1 MFGPVYT
8 ERLRR
13 RWPWFLAILA
23 GALVLGG
30 LALWWRAASRHD
42 SQIAPPRVAE
52 VLEVQI
58 EAARPCEEGD
68 PCSQRGEP
76 SSPASATSATSAPG
90 AEVYAPASAVPP
102 SPIAGAL
109 LQSWRG
115 APGSAVPLQRA
126 QSDAGGHA
134 RLELAAGAEWV
145 SIEAPGRARWSA
157 QLPLAR
163 GLGPLRVA
171 LAPALPLHVR
181 VIGVDGSPIA
191 GALVLAHG
199 DEALPQAAL
208 SSALGD
214 ASFAST
220 GQHIDGVR
228 VSAPGYASS
237 SVEPS
242 SRDVVVQLS
251 SPGSLLVSVVA
262 VGAPGLPAGAAKQPA
277 GGARVWLSGLDVWPP
292 RESSAGPDGDVVWD
306 GLSRGSYDLRAELG
320 GAVAI
325 ASVTLERSEHR
336 SLTLE
341 LVPGRTIEVQVNDSA
356 PGNAPIA
363 GADVVLVEDGLGP
376 FPLHGSTDAAGRV
389 ALGPLPRGS
398 VTVNARA
405 EGFMP
410 ESAVPVSSDALRV
423 QLSLTR
429 GGSVR
434 GRVVDPAGEPIAGA
448 SLEVL
453 GSDLRG
459 QPIARRAWLDPLAG
473 AAPSLASPPPLI
485 PLGELGVLP
494 GPLPVPGGALGS
506 AGKSPWSSDASG
518 SFLLQDV
525 PPGHIRVLA
534 RHPDFVEATSAE
546 QELAPAGEITLTLQL
561 TRGAALSGHV
571 TEPGGRP
578 VARARLEAQGRH
590 SLQQSSVLTRDD
602 GSFELRSVPT
612 EVDLFVARP
621 SDRQRFVLRQSLQ
634 LRAGEARQLELTLPP
649 ERAALEVSVQ
659 GDDQRALAGALV
671 SVLSLDPA
679 EPLRRSLATDA
690 TGTVRIADAAGL
702 RLGLRV
708 QAAGFGNF
716 ETQLDAAPTR
726 VEVSLQPA
734 VRIVGRVTQVR
745 GRQGLPGALIV
756 WMQGGDR
763 RTARSDA
770 SGEFQFGEASAGSA
784 RLRVSHPGFAT
795 HVAELSVPAMGR
807 VDRAFELPPID
818 LVEAGSVAGL
828 VLDEQGEPVRGARVG
843 VGLVPAFLPAG
854 AEPFGLAQSDASG
867 QFRLDEVPVGR
878 VTISAYAAA
887 VGRGSI
893 EDLEV
898 RAGESAGPVEII
910 LHPGNTDPGSDA
922 HASVAITLGERP
934 SSTGVEVVIVN
945 VAAGSEAERADL
957 RAGDVLRAVDGWDV
971 RGMAEARRYLGG
983 SDGSDVIVEL
993 DRDGEWLSLDVRRE
1007 AVRR

>member
-1 MFGPVYT
+1 MFGPVYPQW
-8 ERLRR
+8 LRR

-30 LALWWRAASRHD
+30 LWLWRRAAPREASHA
-42 SQIAPPRVAE
+42 IPAPVAD

-58 EAARPCEEGD
+58 EAAGPCDDPTGD

-76 SSPASATSATSAPG
+76 A
-90 AEVYAPASAVPP
+90 

-109 LQSWRG
+109 LQSWHG
-115 APGSAVPLQRA
+115 GPGNAAPLERV

-134 RLELAAGAEWV
+134 RLELHAGAEWV

-157 QLPLAR
+157 RLPLAP
-163 GLGPLRVA
+163 GLGALRVA
-171 LAPALPLHVR
+171 LAPAVPLRVR
-181 VIGVDGSPIA
+181 VIGVEGSPIA

-199 DEALPQAAL
+199 AEALPQVAV
-208 SSALGD
+208 SSALGEV
-214 ASFAST
+214 SFTST
-220 GQHIDGVR
+220 GEHIAGVR

-237 SVEPS
+237 NVEPS
-242 SRDVVVQLS
+242 SRDVTVQLS
-251 SPGSLLVSVVA
+251 SPASLLVSVV
-262 VGAPGLPAGAAKQPA
+262 GTTKQPA

-292 RESSAGPDGDVVWD
+292 RESSTGPDGDLVWD
-306 GLSRGSYDLRAELG
+306 GLARGTYDLRAELA
-320 GAVAI
+320 GAVAV

-336 SLTLE
+336 SFTLE

-356 PGNAPIA
+356 PGNPPIA

-376 FPLHGSTDAAGRV
+376 FPLQGSTDAAGRV
-389 ALGPLPRGS
+389 TLGPLPRGS

-410 ESAVPVSSDALRV
+410 ESAVPVSSEALRV
-423 QLSLTR
+423 TLSLTR
-429 GGSVR
+429 GGRVR
-434 GRVVDPAGEPIAGA
+434 GRVVDPAGQPITGA

-473 AAPSLASPPPLI
+473 AAPSLAPTAPLI

-506 AGKSPWSSDASG
+506 AGKSPWASDASG
-518 SFLLQDV
+518 NFLLEDV

-534 RHPDFVEATSAE
+534 RHADFVEATSAE

-578 VARARLEAQGRH
+578 LARARLEAQGRH
-590 SLQQSSVLTRDD
+590 SLQQTSVLTRED
-602 GSFELRSVPT
+602 GSFEFRSLPA

-634 LRAGEARQLELTLPP
+634 LRPGESRQLELTLPP

-671 SVLSLDPA
+671 SLLSLDPA
-679 EPLRRSLATDA
+679 EPLRRSLTTDA
-690 TGTVRIADAAGL
+690 TGKVRIPDAAGL
-702 RLGLRV
+702 PLGLRV
-708 QAAGFGNF
+708 QAPGFGNF
-716 ETQLDAAPTR
+716 ETQLDAAPAR

-756 WMQGGDR
+756 WMQGGER
-763 RTARSDA
+763 RTTRSDA
-770 SGEFQFGEASAGSA
+770 SGEFQLGEASAGNA

-795 HVAELSVPAMGR
+795 HVAELAVPAMGR
-807 VDRAFELPPID
+807 VDRAFELGPID

-854 AEPFGLAQSDASG
+854 AEPFGLTQSDANG

-878 VTISAYAAA
+878 VTISAYTAAE
-887 VGRGSI
+887 GRGSA
-893 EDLEV
+893 EDVEV
-898 RAGESAGPVEII
+898 RAGESAGPVEIV
-910 LHPGNTDPGSDA
+910 LHPGNTDSGSDA
-922 HASVAITLGERP
+922 PASVAITLGERP
-934 SSTGVEVVIVN
+934 GSTGVEVVIVN

-957 RAGDVLRAVDGWDV
+957 REGDVLRAVDGWDV

-993 DRDGEWLSLDVRRE
+993 DRDGEWLSVNVRRE

>member
-1 MFGPVYT
+1 MFGPVYPQW
-8 ERLRR
+8 LRR

-23 GALVLGG
+23 GAVVLGG
-30 LALWWRAASRHD
+30 LWLWRRAAPGEA
-42 SQIAPPRVAE
+42 SQAIPAPPRVAD
-52 VLEVQI
+52 VLEVQV
-58 EAARPCEEGD
+58 EAAGPCDDPTGD
-68 PCSQRGEP
+68 LCSQRGEP
-76 SSPASATSATSAPG
+76 G
-90 AEVYAPASAVPP
+90 

-109 LQSWRG
+109 LQSWHG
-115 APGSAVPLQRA
+115 GPGSAAPLERV

-134 RLELAAGAEWV
+134 RLELHAGAEWV

-157 QLPLAR
+157 RLPLAR
-163 GLGPLRVA
+163 GPGPLRVA
-171 LAPALPLHVR
+171 LAPAVPLRVR
-181 VIGVDGSPIA
+181 VVGVDGSPIA

-199 DEALPQAAL
+199 DEALPQVAV
-208 SSALGD
+208 SSALGEV
-214 ASFAST
+214 SFSST
-220 GQHIDGVR
+220 GEHVAGVK

-237 SVEPS
+237 NVEPS
-242 SRDVVVQLS
+242 SREVTVQLS
-251 SPGSLLVSVVA
+251 SPASLLVSVVGPEASA
-262 VGAPGLPAGAAKQPA
+262 VRTDTTATAKPPA

-306 GLSRGSYDLRAELG
+306 GLARGTYDLRAELA

-325 ASVTLERSEHR
+325 ASVTVERSEHR
-336 SLTLE
+336 SVTLE

-363 GADVVLVEDGLGP
+363 GAEVVLVEDGLGP
-376 FPLHGSTDAAGRV
+376 FPLHGSTDTAGRV
-389 ALGPLPRGS
+389 TLGPLPRGS

-405 EGFMP
+405 EGYMP
-410 ESAVPVSSDALRV
+410 ESAVPVSSEALRV

-429 GGSVR
+429 GGRVR
-434 GRVVDPAGEPIAGA
+434 GHVVDPAGQPIAGA

-473 AAPSLASPPPLI
+473 AAPSFAPSAPLI

-506 AGKSPWSSDASG
+506 AGKSPWASDASG
-518 SFLLQDV
+518 NFLLEDV

-546 QELAPAGEITLTLQL
+546 QELSPAGEITLTLQL
-561 TRGAALSGHV
+561 ARGAALSGHV
-571 TEPGGRP
+571 TEAGGRP
-578 VARARLEAQGRH
+578 LARARLEAQGRH
-590 SLQQSSVLTRDD
+590 SLQQTSVLTRDD
-602 GSFELRSVPT
+602 GSFEFRSLPA

-621 SDRQRFVLRQSLQ
+621 GDRQRFVLRQSLQ
-634 LRAGEARQLELTLPP
+634 LRPGESRQLELTLPP

-659 GDDQRALAGALV
+659 GDDRRALGGALV
-671 SVLSLDPA
+671 SLLSLDPA
-679 EPLRRSLATDA
+679 EPLRRSLTTDA
-690 TGTVRIADAAGL
+690 TGKVRIPDAAGL
-702 RLGLRV
+702 PVGLRV

-716 ETQLDAAPTR
+716 ETQLDAAPAR

-734 VRIVGRVTQVR
+734 VRIVGRVTHVR

-756 WMQGGDR
+756 WMQGGER
-763 RTARSDA
+763 RTTRSDA
-770 SGEFQFGEASAGSA
+770 SGEFQIGEASAGNA

-795 HVAELSVPAMGR
+795 HVAELAVPAMGR
-807 VDRAFELPPID
+807 VDRPFELAPVD

-828 VLDEQGEPVRGARVG
+828 VLDEQGDPVRGARVG

-854 AEPFGLAQSDASG
+854 AEPFGLTQSDVSG
-867 QFRLDEVPVGR
+867 QFRLDDVPVGR
-878 VTISAYAAA
+878 VTISAYTAAE
-887 VGRGSI
+887 GRGSAQ
-893 EDLEV
+893 DVEV
-898 RAGESAGPVEII
+898 RAGESAGPVEIV
-910 LHPGNTDPGSDA
+910 LHPGNTDSGSDA
-922 HASVAITLGERP
+922 PASVAITLGERP

-957 RAGDVLRAVDGWDV
+957 REGDVLRAVDGWDV
-971 RGMAEARRYLGG
+971 HGMTEARRYLGG

-993 DRDGEWLSLDVRRE
+993 DRDGEWLSVNVRRE

>member
-8 ERLRR
+8 EWLRR
-13 RWPWFLAILA
+13 RWPWFLAMLA
-23 GALVLGG
+23 GALVVGG
-30 LALWWRAASRHD
+30 FVLWRRAAPR
-42 SQIAPPRVAE
+42 QTAPAAPAPVAE
-52 VLEVQI
+52 LLEVQI
-58 EAARPCEEGD
+58 EAALPCADPAGD
-68 PCSQRGEP
+68 SCSQRSEP
-76 SSPASATSATSAPG
+76 SSA
-90 AEVYAPASAVPP
+90 
-102 SPIAGAL
+102 IAGAV

-115 APGSAVPLQRA
+115 APGGATLLERA
-126 QSDAGGHA
+126 ESDAGGHA
-134 RLELAAGAEWV
+134 RLELQAGAEWV

-157 QLPLAR
+157 RLPLAR
-163 GLGPLRVA
+163 GPGPLRVA

-181 VIGVDGSPIA
+181 VVAVDGSPIA

-199 DEALPQAAL
+199 AEAVPQAAI
-208 SSALGD
+208 SSPLGE
-214 ASFAST
+214 ASFASV
-220 GQHIDGVR
+220 GEQVEGVR

-242 SRDVVVQLS
+242 SRDLTVQLS
-251 SPGSLLVSVVA
+251 APASLLVSVVA
-262 VGAPGLPAGAAKQPA
+262 PAGADLPAGAAKQAA

-292 RESSAGPDGDVVWD
+292 RESRAGPDGDVVWD
-306 GLSRGSYDLRAELG
+306 GLSRGTYDLRAELG
-320 GAVAI
+320 GAVAV
-325 ASVTLERSEHR
+325 ASLTLERSEHR
-336 SLTLE
+336 SVMLQ

-389 ALGPLPRGS
+389 SLGPLPRGS

-429 GGSVR
+429 GGRVR
-434 GRVVDPAGEPIAGA
+434 GRVVDPSGAPIAGA

-473 AAPSLASPPPLI
+473 AAPSLAAPPPLI

-506 AGKSPWSSDASG
+506 AGKSPWSSDADG
-518 SFLLQDV
+518 NFLLQDV
-525 PPGHIRVLA
+525 PPGRIRVLA
-534 RHPDFVEATSAE
+534 RHPDFVEATSTE
-546 QELAPAGEITLTLQL
+546 QELAPASEITLTLQL
-561 TRGAALSGHV
+561 ARGAALSGHV
-571 TEPGGRP
+571 KEPGGRP

-590 SLQQSSVLTRDD
+590 SLQQYSALTRDD
-602 GSFELRSVPT
+602 GSFEFRSVPG
-612 EVDLFVARP
+612 ELDLFVARP
-621 SDRQRFVLRQSLQ
+621 GDRQRFVLRESLQ
-634 LRAGEARQLELTLPP
+634 LRSGESRELELTLPP
-649 ERAALEVSVQ
+649 ERPALEISVQ
-659 GDDQRALAGALV
+659 GDDRRALGGALV

-679 EPLRRSLATDA
+679 EPLRRSVTTDA
-690 TGTVRIADAAGL
+690 AGTVRIADAAGL
-702 RLGLRV
+702 PLALRV
-708 QAAGFGNF
+708 QAAGFGHF
-716 ETQLDAAPTR
+716 ETQLGAAPAR

-756 WMQGGDR
+756 WMQGGER

-770 SGEFQFGEASAGSA
+770 SGEFQLGEASAGSA

-795 HVAELSVPAMGR
+795 HFAELSVPAMGR

-818 LVEAGSVAGL
+818 LLEAGTVSGR
-828 VLDEQGEPVRGARVG
+828 VLDEEGEPVRGARVG

-867 QFRLDEVPVGR
+867 QFRLDEVPAGR

-887 VGRGSI
+887 SGRGSV
-893 EDLEV
+893 EDVEV
-898 RAGESAGPVEII
+898 RAGESSEPVEIV

-922 HASVAITLGERP
+922 LASVAITLGERP
-934 SSTGVEVVIVN
+934 GSSGMDVVIVN

-957 RAGDVLRAVDGWDV
+957 REGDVLRAVDGWEV
-971 RGMAEARRYLGG
+971 HGMAEARRHLGG
-983 SDGSDVIVEL
+983 SDGSDVIIEL